1 MESTTYNAGYLLNLK
16 GCLEGQQYGYIKS
29 SFKLVLI
36 PNYKMTNDGYFNL
49 LITLSE
55 YSFANKKD
63 FNNLFHY
70 DYSNNIDYEFLYSSL
85 SNQLIKY
92 PFYDK
97 NYYCKKHKSDDNAD
111 DCIDCLE
118 RYRIITRNLIPV
130 IKKFR
135 KDLCSIY
142 FIDML
147 YNLIRF
153 ENRDLYSLITFLI
166 NNHSDGSSF
175 KETVSNIGKK
185 KIVKL
190 FKTINKP
197 FRRIDYKFIFKKYLP
212 LFYNIYLYCDKQYL
226 DYKDVI
232 YDFMLSKGLSMFKTV
247 PNKYIVVGYK
257 ENENYILDVI
267 KTNDVLNYREAN
279 FKIASHELLEGINF
293 GFYKERLIA
302 YNEVLKLD
310 DEIKKKLKRIYSKL
324 TFSGESVFTKKI
336 IKSDDCIIIG
346 FLKKSINTFQ
356 SFKLDIHIDS
366 FLTNNNKI
374 DYLRK
379 IKHDKWK

>member
-1 MESTTYNAGYLLNLK
+1 MESTTYNAEYFLNLA
-16 GCLEGQQYGYIKS
+16 GCLERQQYGYIKS

-36 PNYKMTNDGYFNL
+36 PYDKMTNDTYFNL

-92 PFYDK
+92 PFY
-97 NYYCKKHKSDDNAD
+97 NRYYYCKKHKSDENAD

-118 RYRIITRNLIPV
+118 RYRIVTINLIPV

-147 YNLIRF
+147 YDLIRF

-175 KETVSNIGKK
+175 KETVNNIGKK

-197 FRRIDYKFIFKKYLP
+197 FRKIDYKFIFKKYLP
-212 LFYNIYLYCDKQYL
+212 LIYNIYLYCDKQYL
-226 DYKDVI
+226 DCKDVI

-247 PNKYIVVGYK
+247 PDKYVVVGYK

-267 KTNDVLNYREAN
+267 KTNDVLNYRKAN
-279 FKIASHELLEGINF
+279 FKIASHGLLEGVNF
-293 GFYKERLIA
+293 GFYKKRLIA
-302 YNEVLKLD
+302 YNEVLKMD
-310 DEIKKKLKRIYSKL
+310 KKIKEKLKRIYSKL

-346 FLKKSINTFQ
+346 FLQKSNNTFQ
-356 SFKLDIHIDS
+356 SFRLDIHIES
-366 FLTNNNKI
+366 FLTNNSKV

>member
-1 MESTTYNAGYLLNLK
+1 
-16 GCLEGQQYGYIKS
+16 
-29 SFKLVLI
+29 
-36 PNYKMTNDGYFNL
+36 
-49 LITLSE
+49 
-55 YSFANKKD
+55 
-63 FNNLFHY
+63 
-70 DYSNNIDYEFLYSSL
+70 
-85 SNQLIKY
+85 
-92 PFYDK
+92 
-97 NYYCKKHKSDDNAD
+97 
-111 DCIDCLE
+111 
-118 RYRIITRNLIPV
+118 
-130 IKKFR
+130 
-135 KDLCSIY
+135 
-142 FIDML
+142 
-147 YNLIRF
+147 
-153 ENRDLYSLITFLI
+153 
-166 NNHSDGSSF
+166 
-175 KETVSNIGKK
+175 
-185 KIVKL
+185 
-190 FKTINKP
+190 
-197 FRRIDYKFIFKKYLP
+197 
-212 LFYNIYLYCDKQYL
+212 
-226 DYKDVI
+226 
-232 YDFMLSKGLSMFKTV
+232 MFKTV

>member
-1 MESTTYNAGYLLNLK
+1 MESTTYNAEYLLNLK

-36 PNYKMTNDGYFNL
+36 PNYKITNDGYFNL
-49 LITLSE
+49 LLTLSE
-55 YSFANKKD
+55 YSFANKKN

-70 DYSNNIDYEFLYSSL
+70 DYSNNIDYEFIYSSL
-85 SNQLIKY
+85 SNPLIKY
-92 PFYDK
+92 PFY
-97 NYYCKKHKSDDNAD
+97 NRSLYCKKHKYDENKEA
-111 DCIDCLE
+111 CIDCLE
-118 RYRIITRNLIPV
+118 RYRVITRNLIPI

-147 YNLIRF
+147 YDLIRF

-166 NNHSDGSSF
+166 NNYSDGSSF
-175 KETVSNIGKK
+175 KETVNNIGKK

-197 FRRIDYKFIFKKYLP
+197 FRRIDYKLIFKKYLP
-212 LFYNIYLYCDKQYL
+212 LIYNIYLYCDKQYL

-247 PNKYIVVGYK
+247 PNKYVVVGYK

-279 FKIASHELLEGINF
+279 FKIASHGLLEGINF

-302 YNEVLKLD
+302 YNEVLKID
-310 DEIKKKLKRIYSKL
+310 KEIKEKLKRTYSKL

-346 FLKKSINTFQ
+346 FLKKSENTFQ
-356 SFKLDIHIDS
+356 SFKLDIHIES
-366 FLTNNNKI
+366 FLTNNSKV
-374 DYLRK
+374 DYLRT
-379 IKHDKWK
+379 IKHSKWK

>member
-1 MESTTYNAGYLLNLK
+1 MESTTYNAEYFLNLA
-16 GCLEGQQYGYIKS
+16 GCLERQQYGYIKS

-36 PNYKMTNDGYFNL
+36 PYDKMTNDTYFNL

-92 PFYDK
+92 PFY
-97 NYYCKKHKSDDNAD
+97 NRYYYCKKHKSDENAD

-118 RYRIITRNLIPV
+118 RYRIVTINLIPV

-147 YNLIRF
+147 YDLIRF

-175 KETVSNIGKK
+175 KETVNNIGKK

-197 FRRIDYKFIFKKYLP
+197 FRKIDYKFIFKKYLP
-212 LFYNIYLYCDKQYL
+212 LIYNIYLYCDKQYL

-247 PNKYIVVGYK
+247 PDKYVVVGYK

-279 FKIASHELLEGINF
+279 FKIASHGLLEGINF
-293 GFYKERLIA
+293 GFYKERLKA
-302 YNEVLKLD
+302 YIEVKKMD
-310 DEIKKKLKRIYSKL
+310 KEIKEKLKRIYSKL

-346 FLKKSINTFQ
+346 FLQKSNNTFQ
-356 SFKLDIHIDS
+356 SFRLDIHIES
-366 FLTNNNKI
+366 FLTNNSKV